1 MNIRLHKANNAE
13 IKQIEELYY
22 SAFPKEERTPF
33 PLMKLRA
40 KQNKGVMLAAC
51 ENGRFVGFA
60 YVIEHKDCAY
70 LFYLAIIP
78 EMRGTGLGTAILD
91 KLKEHYKRGRLFLA
105 REALDPSS
113 DNYEQ
118 RVRRHNFY
126 IRNGFEDYPCKIHE
140 GTVTFETMG
149 IGGMPTSED
158 YDSLISRFAGR
169 LFMKFFPM
177 YLTND

>member
-1 MNIRLHKANNAE
+1 MNIKLHKANNAE

-22 SAFPKEERTPF
+22 SAFPKAERTPF

-40 KQNKGVMLAAC
+40 KQGNGVMLTAC
-51 ENGRFVGFA
+51 EDGRFVGFA
-60 YVIEHKDCAY
+60 YIIEHKDCAY

-78 EMRGTGLGTAILD
+78 EMRGSGCGTAILD
-91 KLKEHYKRGRLFLA
+91 QLKEHYKRGRLFLA

-126 IRNGFEDYPCKIHE
+126 LRNGFEDYPCKIHE

-149 IGGMPTSED
+149 IGGMPTPED
-158 YDSLISRFAGR
+158 YDALITRFAGK
-169 LFMKFFPM
+169 LLMKFFPM
-177 YLTND
+177 YLMKD